1 VGENRHDVELA
12 LQATHWL
19 GSSVLQLGMTVIAG
33 RLCTDRP
40 Q

>member
-1 VGENRHDVELA
+1 MGENRHDVELA

-19 GSSVLQLGMTVIAG
+19 GSAVLQLPMTVNPG
-33 RLCTDRP
+33 RLCTDRH